1 MVYRG
6 FCTSVSLTPP
16 GACDILPPR
25 SLMPLPHNTL
35 SELQRLLG
43 TENVLTEKEDLI
55 PYSFD
60 GAAALQQMPGCVVF
74 ATTREQIVAMLR
86 LASQTKAAIVTRG
99 SGTGLSGGS
108 LPSPDCIVLCL
119 AKMDQIL
126 ELDRANLTLLV
137 EAGATTQAVAD
148 AADAAGLFYPPDPGS
163 MKIST
168 IGGNV
173 AENSGGLRGLK
184 YGVTRNYVMGLEVVL
199 PDGEVLWTGNKC
211 VKDVAGYSLRD
222 LFIGSE
228 GTLGVITKVL
238 LKLIPKPAAK
248 QTLVATFA
256 QMDQAAQTVSDII
269 AAQIIP
275 CTLEFLDRT
284 TIRCVEDFAN
294 VGLPLDCEALLLMET
309 DGHPAAVA
317 DEAAKMEG
325 VARKNGAVEVRVA
338 KDDAEATKLATARRS
353 AFSALARV
361 APTTI
366 LEDAT
371 VPRSELAKMIRFV
384 AAVAGKYKLR
394 IGTFGHMGDGNLHPT
409 FLTDERNKD
418 EMHRVEEA
426 FKEIFDEAIRLG
438 GTITGEHGIGVSKK
452 GILPRF
458 AGDAQMRVMRE
469 LRHVLDP
476 KGILNPGKVFD

>member
-1 MVYRG
+1 
-6 FCTSVSLTPP
+6 
-16 GACDILPPR
+16 
-25 SLMPLPHNTL
+25 MPLAPAIL
-35 SELQRLLG
+35 SELRQRVG
-43 TENVLTEKEDLI
+43 ADNVLTSQEDLI

-60 GAAALQQMPGCVVF
+60 GTAALLQMPGCVVF
-74 ATTREQIVAMLR
+74 VTTTEQVADVLR
-86 LASQTKAAIVTRG
+86 LANRTKTPLVTRG

-108 LPSPDCIVLCL
+108 LPVADCIILCTVR
-119 AKMDQIL
+119 MGRIL
-126 ELDRANLTLLV
+126 EVDRANLTMLV
-137 EAGATTQAVAD
+137 EPGVTTLAVAE
-148 AADAAGLFYPPDPGS
+148 AATAVGLFYPPDPGS

-184 YGVTRNYVMGLEVVL
+184 YGITRNYVMGLEVVL
-199 PDGEVLWTGNKC
+199 PDGEVMWTGNKC

-228 GTLGVITKVL
+228 GTLGVVTKVL

-248 QTLVATFA
+248 KTMVATFNA
-256 QMDQAAQTVSDII
+256 MDHAAQCVSDII

-284 TIRCVEDFAN
+284 TIHCVEDYAK

-309 DGHPAAVA
+309 DGHPAAVE
-317 DEAAKMEG
+317 DEAAKMAEL
-325 VARKNGAVEVRVA
+325 AKKNGAMEVRVA
-338 KDDAEATKLATARRS
+338 KNEAEANNLATARRS
-353 AFSALARV
+353 AFSALARL

-384 AAVAGKYKLR
+384 AAVAKKHNLR

-409 FLTDERNKD
+409 FLTDERNTA
-418 EMHRVEEA
+418 EMARIHEA

-438 GTITGEHGIGVSKK
+438 GTITGEHGVGVAKK
-452 GILPRF
+452 DFLPKF
-458 AGDAQMRVMRE
+458 AGDAQMRVMRA
-469 LRHVLDP
+469 LRGVLDP
-476 KGILNPGKVFD
+476 NRILNPGKMFD

>member
-1 MVYRG
+1 
-6 FCTSVSLTPP
+6 
-16 GACDILPPR
+16 
-25 SLMPLPHNTL
+25 MPLASNTL
-35 SELQRLLG
+35 NQVRQIVGAEA
-43 TENVLTEKEDLI
+43 VLTEPEDLI

-60 GAAALQQMPGCVVF
+60 GSAAMRQMPGCIVF
-74 ATTREQIVAMLR
+74 AQTTEQVAAVLK
-86 LASQTKAAIVTRG
+86 LANETKTPVVTRG

-108 LPSPDCIVLCL
+108 LPSQDCVVLCL
-119 AKMDQIL
+119 VKMNRIL
-126 ELDRANLTLLV
+126 ELDRANLTMLAEPGV
-137 EAGATTQAVAD
+137 TTLQIAD
-148 AADAAGLFYPPDPGS
+148 AATGAGLFYPPDPGS

-184 YGVTRNYVMGLEVVL
+184 YGITRNYVMGLEVVL
-199 PDGEVLWTGNKC
+199 PDGEVCWTGNKC

-238 LKLIPKPAAK
+238 LRLIPKPATK
-248 QTLVATFA
+248 KTMVATFA

-284 TIRCVEDFAN
+284 TIRCVEDFAK

-309 DGHPAAVA
+309 DGHPASVA
-317 DEAAKMEG
+317 EEAAKMEEC
-325 VARKNGAVEVRVA
+325 ARKNDALEVRVA
-338 KDDAEATKLATARRS
+338 KDDAEANKLATARRS
-353 AFSALARV
+353 AFSALARLS
-361 APTTI
+361 PTTI

-384 AAVAGKYKLR
+384 AAVAKKYNLR
-394 IGTFGHMGDGNLHPT
+394 VGTFGHMGDGNLHPT
-409 FLTDERNKD
+409 FLTDERNKE

-438 GTITGEHGIGVSKK
+438 GTITGEHGIGVAKK
-452 GILPRF
+452 NFLPKF

-469 LRHVLDP
+469 LRRALDP
-476 KGILNPGKVFD
+476 NGILNPGKMFD